1 MSTKFLQWIGIIAAI
16 GLIIASFMPW
26 TYDEGLKQ
34 TFTGFYS
41 MQGKY
46 GKPGKFLIG
55 YAVIY
60 IILCLLPKVWAKWTN
75 IFLAG
80 LMFAYVLT
88 RVNLYGGC
96 YYAYCPQKLIGLYLI
111 IITSLIM
118 LITAVFP
125 NLVINK
131 KKA

>member
-1 MSTKFLQWIGIIAAI
+1 MNTKFLQWAGIISAI
-16 GLIIASFMPW
+16 GLIIACFMPW
-26 TYDEGLKQ
+26 TYDEGLRQ

-46 GKPGKFLIG
+46 GKPGKFLVG
-55 YAVIY
+55 YATIFIV
-60 IILCLLPKVWAKWTN
+60 LSLLPKVWAKWTN

-96 YYAYCPQKLIGLYLI
+96 YAAYCPQKLLGLYLI
-111 IITSLIM
+111 IITALIM
-118 LITAVFP
+118 LIAAVFP
-125 NLVINK
+125 NLAINK
-131 KKA
+131 NDN